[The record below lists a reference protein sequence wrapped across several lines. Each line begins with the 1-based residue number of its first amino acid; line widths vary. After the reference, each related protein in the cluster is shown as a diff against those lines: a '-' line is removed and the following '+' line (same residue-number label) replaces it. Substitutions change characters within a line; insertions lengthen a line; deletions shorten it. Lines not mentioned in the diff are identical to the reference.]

1 MKTVVVEDSQVIQ
14 DWLVAV
20 LRDIPGVEILGCA
33 AGEPDALELIERT
46 RPELVLLDLSLSPG
60 HGFSVLKSLRAA
72 GNHCKVLILT
82 NQDIGAIGPIAREL
96 GADGVHDKNLDL
108 APLVALIT
116 AWVGEP
122 PVGAGTSSSPQASV
136 SSRL

>member
-20 LRDIPGVEILGCA
+20 LRDIPGVQVVGCA

-46 RPELVLLDLSLSPG
+46 RPDLVILDLSLSPG
-60 HGFSVLKSLRAA
+60 HGFGVLKSLRAA
-72 GNHCKVLILT
+72 GHRCKVLILT

-108 APLVALIT
+108 APLVAVISR
-116 AWVGEP
+116 WVGEP
-122 PVGAGTSSSPQASV
+122 PLGAGSSSAPQASV